1 MGVMWSQLPSGRVV
15 HRFEWV
21 VLSAALALI
30 PVLVI
35 EADVESPG
43 WRQAASAANWAIW
56 AVFLAEAVFVLSV
69 APRKLSALRAHW
81 LDVAIVV
88 LTLPA
93 LGSVLSALRLLR
105 LARLLF
111 LLRLASI
118 LGRALQA
125 ERALTAGA
133 TFRFVALVTVFVVV
147 VSGAAQYA
155 VDPGDFPSLW
165 DGIWWAVVT
174 VTTVGYGDITPRTVE
189 GRVTAIAVM
198 LVGIGFLSVLTA
210 TIASH
215 FVKTDRDLETR
226 EITAALKRVE
236 EELARLRR
244 ELESLRND

>member
-1 MGVMWSQLPSGRVV
+1 MWVQLPSGRVV
-15 HRFEWV
+15 HRLEGV
-21 VLSAALALI
+21 VLVAALGLI

-35 EADVESPG
+35 EADVDSPG
-43 WRQAASAANWAIW
+43 WRQAASVANWAIW
-56 AVFLAEAVFVLSV
+56 AVFLAEAVFVLAV

-93 LGSVLSALRLLR
+93 FGSVLAALRLLR
-105 LARLLF
+105 LARLLR
-111 LLRLASI
+111 LLRLAAI

-125 ERALTAGA
+125 ERALTADA
-133 TFRFVALVTVFVVV
+133 TFRSVALVTVLVVV

-155 VDPGDFPSLW
+155 VDVGDFPSLW

-174 VTTVGYGDITPRTVE
+174 VTTVGYGDITPTTVE
-189 GRVTAIAVM
+189 GRVIAMAVM

-210 TIASH
+210 TIASR
-215 FVKTDRDLETR
+215 FVKTDTGLETR

-236 EELARLRR
+236 EELARLRG
-244 ELESLRND
+244 ELESLRNG